1 MSNDAEQ
8 AEVLN
13 ILFPMDFHLFF
24 FFFFLGFDKKK
35 EKCDQIIVL
44 FFYYYY
50 FFPQGNKSS
59 RQKSKTGLHYRI
71 VLVGKQSSQLNGTA
85 ESTAL
90 TEWAVTHKAMPSCH
104 QKKLGTAG
112 WMQQW
117 LSFQPCFP
125 SQAGS

>member
-13 ILFPMDFHLFF
+13 ILFPMDFHLSF

-44 FFYYYY
+44 FFFYY

-90 TEWAVTHKAMPSCH
+90 TEWAVTHKAMPSFH

-112 WMQQW
+112 WM
-117 LSFQPCFP
+117 
-125 SQAGS
+125 